1 MFGFAW
7 LNIIIVLVLMTGM
20 SHDILLVYR
29 HAIAFLV
36 IAPFAF
42 FLERNVRP
50 QSTLP
55 IFLRIMALGILEPVL
70 DQNLYNVGIT
80 HTSATMRA
88 TFANMLPAITFILM
102 IIFRLEKVNVKKFH
116 SVAKVVGTIIT
127 VMGAMLMTL
136 YTGPT
141 IKFNKFAGSIQNT
154 TESANKHHCF
164 IGILYLLGS
173 ICNALGFFILK
184 SFTLKKYLVALSLA
198 ALVCLMGIVEGAV
211 VSLIFERDMIVWRV
225 GFNYRLLVVAYSEM
239 ICSGLAYYVQRVVI
253 KERGPVF
260 TTSFSPLS
268 MIIIAALGAIV
279 LKELVHLGSI
289 LGPIFIMSELYI
301 MVWGKSK
308 ESQSTLEQT
317 NQEVPVVT
325 TTSVSSSEEDEI
337 KELLVDHG
345 GIVNDLEGEIQELPV
360 D

>member
-1 MFGFAW
+1 MFSSNYLLFFE
-7 LNIIIVLVLMTGM
+7 IIRGNQDGRIWWVMDWTEE
-20 SHDILLVYR
+20 SKTILGNVYR

-42 FLERNVRP
+42 FLKRNVRP

-88 TFANMLPAITFILM
+88 TFANMLPVITFILM

-116 SVAKVVGTIIT
+116 SVAT
-127 VMGAMLMTL
+127 
-136 YTGPT
+136 
-141 IKFNKFAGSIQNT
+141 
-154 TESANKHHCF
+154 
-164 IGILYLLGS
+164 
-173 ICNALGFFILK
+173 
-184 SFTLKKYLVALSLA
+184 SFTLKKYPVALSLA

-225 GFNYRLLVVAYSEM
+225 GFNYRLLVVAYSGV

-268 MIIIAALGAIV
+268 MIITVALGAIV

-301 MVWGKSK
+301 VVWGKSK

-317 NQEVPVVT
+317 NQEVPAVT
-325 TTSVSSSEEDEI
+325 ATSVSSSEEDEI
-337 KELLVDHG
+337 KELPVDHG
-345 GIVNDLEGEIQELPV
+345 GIVNDSEGEIQELPV